1 MVSPPFSAYMD
12 KAAPAG
18 TGHRAIERAIFV
30 IPDFFSRDE
39 SGGFSLPTSFN
50 RQPFWSTSSFGR
62 YLSIAVRFPIHV
74 PPIPRANGRRAPTQ
88 HTDAPTAVATA
99 PAMLHSGL
107 PSVRHGSVTAIAGMR
122 LSVLSP
128 GRETMLSFHS
138 LNRSGEWHARRKGNG
153 MGTTL
158 HGVNVDQLV
167 GTVNAIKENPD
178 LARFRFRA
186 VTEWVDG
193 GHSRTKI
200 QGFYGAGIEDASRNS
215 PFVLEGDEPPV
226 LLGTNAGPNAVETVL
241 SALASCLT
249 VGIVYNAA
257 ARDIKVESLI
267 FALEGDID
275 LQGFLGLSDRVR
287 PGYQNIRLSCT
298 VRSDAPREKL
308 EELWEYVQR
317 TSPVLDIV
325 RNPVPVSLA
334 IENA

>member
-1 MVSPPFSAYMD
+1 VAD
-12 KAAPAG
+12 G
-18 TGHRAIERAIFV
+18 TPGERE
-30 IPDFFSRDE
+30 D
-39 SGGFSLPTSFN
+39 
-50 RQPFWSTSSFGR
+50 
-62 YLSIAVRFPIHV
+62 
-74 PPIPRANGRRAPTQ
+74 
-88 HTDAPTAVATA
+88 
-99 PAMLHSGL
+99 
-107 PSVRHGSVTAIAGMR
+107 
-122 LSVLSP
+122 
-128 GRETMLSFHS
+128 
-138 LNRSGEWHARRKGNG
+138 G

-200 QGFYGAGIEDASRNS
+200 QGFYGAGVEDASRNS
-215 PFVLEGDEPPV
+215 PFLLEGDEPPV

-257 ARDIKVESLI
+257 ARDIKVESLR

-275 LQGFLGLSDRVR
+275 LQGFLGLSDRIR

-298 VRSDAPREKL
+298 VRSDAPRDKL

-325 RNPVPVSLA
+325 RNPVPVSLT